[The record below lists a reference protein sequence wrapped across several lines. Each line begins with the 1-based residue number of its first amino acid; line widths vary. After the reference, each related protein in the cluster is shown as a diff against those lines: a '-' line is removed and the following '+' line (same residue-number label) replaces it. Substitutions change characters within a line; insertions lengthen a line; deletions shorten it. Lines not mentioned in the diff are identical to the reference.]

1 MTSIVYEDKA
11 SGKKYLYQPSYPA
24 QRTFF
29 EQNRNERIISG
40 LKELRHV
47 ANINIYLFK
56 HNRLRK
62 IAEHGM

>member
-11 SGKKYLYQPSYPA
+11 SGSKYLYQPPYPA
-24 QRTFF
+24 QRSFF
-29 EQNRNERIISG
+29 EQKRNERIAAG

-56 HNRLRK
+56 HNHLRK

>member
-1 MTSIVYEDKA
+1 MTSIVYEDKT
-11 SGKKYLYQPSYPA
+11 SGNKYLYQPSYPA

-29 EQNRNERIISG
+29 EQKRNERIMSG